1 MLHGLP
7 VRAPQLAHGSLSRS
21 GALWLAQGG
30 CSKTSPR
37 HTAPHIPCA
46 GSLLHAGIATR
57 VAPATPVQLLVRPE
71 ATGWRL
77 GLQAVTSRRNKD
89 MSPALA
95 KRKRQAMARTTES
108 LLFLLNSANTSA
120 ALLVPC
126 VVITKTAAEPLPAAS
141 LTFLVSR
148 TVHAGATRPRF
159 HACSPPAAL
168 PQGAL

>member
-1 MLHGLP
+1 MQ
-7 VRAPQLAHGSLSRS
+7 AA
-21 GALWLAQGG
+21 AD
-30 CSKTSPR
+30 
-37 HTAPHIPCA
+37 
-46 GSLLHAGIATR
+46 IATR

-71 ATGWRL
+71 ATGWGL

-108 LLFLLNSANTSA
+108 LLFLLNAANTSA